1 VCGSDMKIAL
11 VHNPTA
17 GGGED
22 AGDVVQLLTDAG
34 HEVRHRSSK
43 GNWKRLLQ
51 DPGDLVVA
59 AGGDGT
65 VRKVALTAAD
75 RGLRFAV
82 LPIGTA
88 NNIAKTLGML
98 GDARQL
104 VESWSADPPLER
116 RLDIGEVSGAPGT
129 RRFVESV
136 GGGPVAELIR
146 RGDEVE
152 EDVQLLGRETDR
164 GLHVLTDEVR
174 RARMLPWRV
183 MADGVDLSG
192 DYLAVEVL
200 NVRFVGPNVPL
211 APDADP
217 SDGLLDVVLIGEED
231 RDPVLAYLEKRLNLA
246 SGVMPS
252 LRTARA
258 KRVELVAPAGARLH
272 VDDKEWPTDD
282 PLVEPMSLEVRCRA
296 STVTMVGVG
305 AT

>member
-1 VCGSDMKIAL
+1 MRISL

-34 HEVRHRSSK
+34 HQVRRRSSK
-43 GNWKRLLQ
+43 RDWKRLLQ

-65 VRKVALTAAD
+65 VRKVALAAAD

-98 GDARQL
+98 GDAHEL

-116 RLDIGEVSGAPGT
+116 RLDVGEVSGARAT

-164 GLHVLTDEVR
+164 GLHVLAEELRDASPRRWRISADE
-174 RARMLPWRV
+174 
-183 MADGVDLSG
+183 VDLSG

-200 NVRFVGPNVPL
+200 NIRFVGPNVPL
-211 APDADP
+211 APEADP

-231 RDPVLAYLEKRLNLA
+231 RDAVLAYLEKRLNLA
-246 SGVMPS
+246 SGAMPS

-258 KRVELVAPAGARLH
+258 KRVELVAPIGVRLH
-272 VDDKEWPTDD
+272 VDDNGWPTDD
-282 PLVEPMSLEVRCRA
+282 ALEEPMSLEVRCQA
-296 STVTMVGVG
+296 DAVTMVGVG
-305 AT
+305 TT